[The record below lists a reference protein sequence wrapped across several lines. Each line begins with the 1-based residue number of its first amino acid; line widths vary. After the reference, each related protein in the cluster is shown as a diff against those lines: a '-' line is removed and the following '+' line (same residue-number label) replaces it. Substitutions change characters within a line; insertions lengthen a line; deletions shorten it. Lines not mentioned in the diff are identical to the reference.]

1 MWGRVPTPS
10 LPPSLWTGQLLLPI
24 LQEILLGRDAPP
36 PPPTPH
42 PLVLPLLFRSPL
54 RGLILQIETSQFWV
68 RVEVRSQAQG
78 IWNHSPCVPTFLPRR
93 GEV

>member
-1 MWGRVPTPS
+1 MGEGTYT
-10 LPPSLWTGQLLLPI
+10 LPPSLPLDRAAVASNPSGNSP
-24 LQEILLGRDAPP
+24 GKRCSP

-78 IWNHSPCVPTFLPRR
+78 IWNHSPCVPTFLPCR